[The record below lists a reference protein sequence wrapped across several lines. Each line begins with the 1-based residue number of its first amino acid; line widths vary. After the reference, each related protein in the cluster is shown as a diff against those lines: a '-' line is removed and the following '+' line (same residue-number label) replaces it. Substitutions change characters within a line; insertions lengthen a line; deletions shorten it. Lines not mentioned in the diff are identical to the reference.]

1 MARKRFSGL
10 LQRGREAMAR
20 QQPQQAPRPG
30 RARQTMMTAPTRPA
44 TGGSGR
50 PRPQSPPVGPRRP
63 PIGDP
68 RLPRRPPPRPVRPIP
83 KQAIP
88 IKGPLKPVPPRPRPK
103 APVGPLRPVIDRP
116 RPRPT
121 APRPVFTDAVH
132 NPRPVIDRIDT
143 SQGGLRPP
151 PPVLNRLQRQP
162 PVRGGPGGPVR
173 LPPIDWANIQT
184 MQTGSPGGFNPN
196 SPTTQF
202 PPVTPQAPAPGG
214 FMGPNVFAPQQAA
227 MQRAAAQP
235 FQPLPQG
242 SPGPDLE
249 RFRAL
254 LGRGGR

>member
-1 MARKRFSGL
+1 MARKRFAGL
-10 LQRGREAMAR
+10 LQRGRAALAR
-20 QQPQQAPRPG
+20 QQPQQAPRQG
-30 RARQTMMTAPTRPA
+30 RARQTIMTAPTRQAP
-44 TGGSGR
+44 GGSGR

-68 RLPRRPPPRPVRPIP
+68 VGPRRPPPRPVRPIP

-88 IKGPLKPVPPRPRPK
+88 IKGPLKPIPP
-103 APVGPLRPVIDRP
+103 RP

-121 APRPVFTDAVH
+121 APRPVFTDPVH

-151 PPVLNRLQRQP
+151 PPVLDRLQRQP
-162 PVRGGPGGPVR
+162 PVRRVPGGPVR
-173 LPPIDWANIQT
+173 LPPIDWDNIQT
-184 MQTGSPGGFNPN
+184 MQTGGPGGFNPN
-196 SPTTQF
+196 SPTMQF